1 MSANNTKTYKSVEGE
16 EWLRNVY
23 HLKGMDCMELDE
35 RKLKILN
42 AVIKNYLET
51 GEPVGSRTISKETDL
66 NLSSATIRNEMAD
79 LEELGYIIQPHT
91 SSGRIPTDAGYRL
104 YVDNLMEE
112 KVKELDRKEKDLNEM
127 KDFLNDKVEKVEEL
141 LQNTAKLLATNTNYA
156 TMITTPISHK
166 GKKLKFIQLSLIEE
180 DKLLCVIV
188 AEGNIIKNRIITL
201 KDIIDNETV
210 LKLNILFNTSLNG
223 LTLEEMNIGLI
234 SKMTGQAGEQMQLV
248 RDIID
253 VIGLA
258 LADEDDFKIYT
269 SGTTNIF
276 KYPELSESSTASE
289 IISTFEEKKL
299 LTNLL
304 IDKNAEEGDKR
315 EIQVYIGSETP
326 VQTMKDCSVV
336 TATYEIEEGVTGT
349 IGIIGPKRMDYE
361 KVVETLKTVKTQL
374 DEKLRKHED

>member
-1 MSANNTKTYKSVEGE
+1 MTR
-16 EWLRNVY
+16 W
-23 HLKGMDCMELDE
+23 
-35 RKLKILN
+35 RKWK
-42 AVIKNYLET
+42 
-51 GEPVGSRTISKETDL
+51 
-66 NLSSATIRNEMAD
+66 
-79 LEELGYIIQPHT
+79 
-91 SSGRIPTDAGYRL
+91 
-104 YVDNLMEE
+104 
-112 KVKELDRKEKDLNEM
+112 
-127 KDFLNDKVEKVEEL
+127 L
-141 LQNTAKLLATNTNYA
+141 LQNTVKLLANNTNYA
-156 TMITTPISHK
+156 TMITTPIRHK
-166 GKKLKFIQLSLIEE
+166 GKRLKFIQLSLIEE

-201 KDIIDNETV
+201 KDIIDSETV

-234 SKMTGQAGEQMQLV
+234 SKLTNQAGEHMELV

-269 SGTTNIF
+269 SGATNIF
-276 KYPELSESSTASE
+276 KYPELSESSTASD

-304 IDKNAEEGDKR
+304 VDKNNEDGEKR
-315 EIQVYIGSETP
+315 EIQVYIGNETP

-361 KVVETLKTVKTQL
+361 KVMETLKTVKTQL
-374 DEKLRKHED
+374 DETFRKHDD